1 MEEREDL
8 YRILEVAPDA
18 DAQSIDEAYWRLV
31 VRYQSSGEGMFEE
44 EGDSEDGSMMDRVTR
59 AYEVLCDPQKR
70 AEYDRAEGR
79 NARGSARRFRVPRL
93 LSGTLDSLGLDS
105 LGRRLASGPRAV
117 LRLLKRLLPPRPSR
131 RMALVA
137 GVAVVVAGGLVVAFV
152 YPPDFG
158 GDDNGPAMYPMG
170 GGPAVS
176 MAAGPT
182 PAPTRER
189 TPTPAPTAVPTPG
202 PTPGPTPIV
211 LQGAALDPAPAL
223 DEVLEALGQIEGR
236 LQVLEGRLDS
246 ALDAAGEG
254 VPVGPPPTATPTPAP
269 TLTPAPTYTPTPEPV
284 DPSKL
289 DWIQRYQHENGELPP
304 IPGWLAPL
312 VDGAEEGDAI
322 GDGQVLIPTSEQWCH
337 LLPPSDRLKLLQYVR
352 WLGYHYEDWVW
363 QVGRVIGDDWLSR
376 CPPAASY

>member
-8 YRILEVAPDA
+8 YRILGVAPDA

-31 VRYQSSGEGMFEE
+31 VRYQSPGEGMLEE
-44 EGDSEDGSMMDRVTR
+44 EGASEDGSMMDRVTR

-70 AEYDRAEGR
+70 AEYDRAEER
-79 NARGSARRFRVPRL
+79 SARGRARRFRVPRL
-93 LSGTLDSLGLDS
+93 PAGTLGS
-105 LGRRLASGPRAV
+105 LGRSLSSGPRAV
-117 LRLLKRLLPPRPSR
+117 LRLLKRLLSRRPSR

-137 GVAVVVAGGLVVAFV
+137 GVAAVVAGGLVVAFV

-189 TPTPAPTAVPTPG
+189 TPTPAATAVPTPA
-202 PTPGPTPIV
+202 PTPIV
-211 LQGAALDPAPAL
+211 PQGAALDPAPAL
-223 DEVLEALGQIEGR
+223 DEVLETLGHIEDR
-236 LQVLEGRLDS
+236 LKVLEGRLDS
-246 ALDAAGEG
+246 ALDAAGG
-254 VPVGPPPTATPTPAP
+254 DVPVRPPPTDTPAPAPTPTPVP
-269 TLTPAPTYTPTPEPV
+269 THTPTPEPV

-289 DWIQRYQHENGELPP
+289 DWIQRHQHENGGPPP

-322 GDGQVLIPTSEQWCH
+322 ADQQVLIPTSEQWCH

-376 CPPAASY
+376 CPPATSY

>member
-44 EGDSEDGSMMDRVTR
+44 RGASEDGSMMDRVTR

-70 AEYDRAEGR
+70 AEYDRAEER
-79 NARGSARRFRVPRL
+79 NARGRVRRFRVPRL
-93 LSGTLDSLGLDS
+93 PSDTLGS
-105 LGRRLASGPRAV
+105 LGRSLASGPRAV
-117 LRLLKRLLPPRPSR
+117 LRLLKRLLSRRPSR

-137 GVAVVVAGGLVVAFV
+137 GVAAVVAGGLVVAFV

-158 GDDNGPAMYPMG
+158 GDDDGPGMYPMG
-170 GGPAVS
+170 GGPGVS

-189 TPTPAPTAVPTPG
+189 TPTPAATAVPTPTSV
-202 PTPGPTPIV
+202 PTPVP
-211 LQGAALDPAPAL
+211 QGAAPDPAPDL
-223 DEVLEALGQIEGR
+223 DEVLEALGHIEDR

-246 ALDAAGEG
+246 ALDASGGG
-254 VPVGPPPTATPTPAP
+254 VPVGPPPTATPIPAP
-269 TLTPAPTYTPTPEPV
+269 TPTPAPTYTPTPEPV

-289 DWIQRYQHENGELPP
+289 DWIQRYQHENGEPPP

-312 VDGAEEGDAI
+312 VDGAEEGDGIA
-322 GDGQVLIPTSEQWCH
+322 DRQVLVPTSEQWCH

-376 CPPAASY
+376 CPPAAGY